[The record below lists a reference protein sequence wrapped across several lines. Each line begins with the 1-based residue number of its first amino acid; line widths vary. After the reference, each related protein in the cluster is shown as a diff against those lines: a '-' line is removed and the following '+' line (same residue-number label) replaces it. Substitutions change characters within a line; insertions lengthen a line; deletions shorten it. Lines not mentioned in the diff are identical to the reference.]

1 MRNLFVSLAMISTT
15 LIGCSLEP
23 DYHRPALPVTGTYP
37 TGPASE
43 AVSGK
48 PAQAAAADLGWR
60 DFFNDPVS
68 AQLIAFSLA
77 NNRDLRVAAL
87 NIEVASAQYGVD
99 RASLFPAIN
108 GTAGLER
115 SATPGDVS
123 GLSGTSN
130 IRDYSLSLGTV
141 SWELDFFGKI
151 RSKARAGYDAFLS
164 DEQTRESTQIMLI
177 SSVDSEYLTWLAD
190 RDSLTIAQNTV
201 SAQQDSV
208 QLTELEASTGTGTA
222 LDVAQAQTTLFSAEA
237 SEAQYTRQIAQDM
250 DEIVLLAGAPIPDPL
265 LAQMQNVPG
274 LEAVPAFPVLPAG
287 LPSDLLERRPDIR
300 AAEYTLL
307 GANAN
312 IGAARAAFFPSI
324 SLTANDG
331 TASDRLGGLFGAMSG
346 SWLFE
351 PEISVPIFAGGE
363 NRANLDIANAQKKI
377 DIADYEKTIES
388 AFHDVADALAGRS
401 TYQAQVGAETA
412 LVEADQKYYDLANMR
427 FKAGVDSYLNV
438 LVARNSLFTA
448 QLTLVSLKLSAMQN
462 DETLYKA
469 LGGGW
474 EENSQTNQ

>member
-1 MRNLFVSLAMISTT
+1 MLAISLG
-15 LIGCSLEP
+15 GCSLIP
-23 DYHRPALPVTGTYP
+23 DYHRPALPVTDTYP
-37 TGPASE
+37 SGPASE
-43 AVSGK
+43 PVSGH
-48 PAQAAAADLGWR
+48 AAGLAAADLGWHE
-60 DFFNDPVS
+60 FFNDPVS
-68 AQLIAFSLA
+68 AQLISFSLA
-77 NNRDLRVAAL
+77 NNRDLQVAAL

-115 SATPGDVS
+115 SATPGDVT
-123 GLSGTSN
+123 GLTGTSN
-130 IRDYSLSLGTV
+130 IRDYSLSVGTV

-151 RSKARAGYDAFLS
+151 RSEARVGYEAFLS
-164 DEQTRESTQIMLI
+164 DEETRESTQIMLI

-190 RDSLTIAQNTV
+190 RESLAVSQNTV
-201 SAQQDSV
+201 AAQQSSV

-237 SEAQYTRQIAQDM
+237 SEAQYNRQIAQDM
-250 DEIVLLAGAPIPDPL
+250 DEIVLLAGAPIPASL
-265 LAQMQNVPG
+265 LAQMQAVPG
-274 LEAVPAFPVLPAG
+274 LEGVPAFPVLDAG

-300 AAEYTLL
+300 AAEHTLL

-351 PEISVPIFAGGE
+351 PEISIPIFAGGE
-363 NRANLDIANAQKKI
+363 NLANLNVANAQKKI
-377 DIADYEKTIES
+377 DIADYEKTIQS
-388 AFHDVADALAGRS
+388 AFHDVANALAARS
-401 TYQAQVGAETA
+401 TYQVQVAAEADLVGA
-412 LVEADQKYYDLANMR
+412 DQNYYNLANMR

-438 LVARNSLFTA
+438 LVARNALFSA
-448 QLTLVSLKLSAMQN
+448 QLTLVTLQLSSLQN
-462 DETLYKA
+462 DVTLYKA

-474 EENSQTNQ
+474 DENSETNE